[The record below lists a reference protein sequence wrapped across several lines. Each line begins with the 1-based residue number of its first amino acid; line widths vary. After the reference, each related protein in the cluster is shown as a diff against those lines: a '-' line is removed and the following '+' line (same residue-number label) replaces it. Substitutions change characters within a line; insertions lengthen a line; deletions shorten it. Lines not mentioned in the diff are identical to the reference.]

1 MVDSLKQNKL
11 LRSVG
16 SSMQMDSVSSREPAH
31 IESASAAYSAGH
43 AIADLFQLL
52 KTERRDFFVMIV
64 YSIVIGGL
72 ALIVPVVV
80 QMLVDTIAF
89 GSVIQPVIV
98 LTGCV
103 FVALALSQLV
113 SLMQLVVL
121 EYLQRRLFVRVAIA
135 LAQRLPRITAAA
147 SRNETAAELINRFF
161 EVVLVQKLV
170 SKIAL
175 DGTAVTLQLIIG
187 VTILSLYHPIFF
199 FYSFVLL
206 LFLYAIFRFLG
217 IGAAHTAIKE
227 SSAKH
232 SVFIWLENIV
242 ENPLLF
248 KSAPGA
254 ELGVRWAD
262 DYTHEYL
269 RCRAKHFKHLFRQ
282 FIGVSLMYVFGSAGL
297 LGIGGALVLNEQLSI
312 GQLVAAELIVTAMLT
327 GLLKL
332 GRVLE
337 SFYDLVGSLSKLD
350 SLFSMPL
357 ESSAGD
363 VIPGDTEKPIALELK
378 NISIAFNAEQR
389 PLQGVS
395 LKVTEGTIVAVYGTN
410 GSGKSVLAD
419 VLSKF
424 LDASSGSV
432 EFNGLPMQY
441 IAPASIRNRVLLV
454 RDPEVFRGTIRE
466 NLTLGVEYPASTLRQ
481 ILQEVALLEG
491 IEQLP
496 MGLETRIAENGRP
509 LSSGQT
515 LRLMVARCLLTR
527 PGLLILD
534 ETLDQINLSVVKD
547 AIIPALRRRS
557 SSTTVLV
564 LTHQEEIAGLCD
576 SSSTLCNGK
585 LEGGCRG

>member
-1 MVDSLKQNKL
+1 MSVDSKA
-11 LRSVG
+11 SPG
-16 SSMQMDSVSSREPAH
+16 PAH
-31 IESASAAYSAGH
+31 LESASAAYSAGH

-52 KTERRDFFVMIV
+52 KTERRDFFVMAI

-103 FVALALSQLV
+103 FFALSLSQVV

-175 DGTAVTLQLIIG
+175 EGTAVALQLVIG
-187 VTILSLYHPIFF
+187 IAILSLYHPIFF

-206 LFLYAIFRFLG
+206 LCLYAIFRFMG

-232 SVFIWLENIV
+232 SVFIWLENMV

-254 ELGVRWAD
+254 ALGLRWTD
-262 DYTHEYL
+262 DYTAEYI
-269 RCRAKHFKHLFRQ
+269 RCREKHFTRLFRQ
-282 FIGVSLMYVFGSAGL
+282 FAGVSVMYVVGSAGL
-297 LGIGGALVLNEQLSI
+297 LGLGGMLVLNEQLSI

-327 GLLKL
+327 GLLKV
-332 GRVLE
+332 GRILE

-357 ESSAGD
+357 ESPRGD
-363 VIPGDTEKPIALELK
+363 PIPGDRERPITLDLK

-389 PLQGVS
+389 PLQGIS
-395 LKVTEGTIVAVYGTN
+395 LSVPAGKIFAVYGTN

-419 VLSKF
+419 VVFRF
-424 LDASSGSV
+424 LEASSGAV
-432 EFNGLPMQY
+432 ELNGLPMQY
-441 IAPASIRNRVLLV
+441 ISPESIRDRVFLV
-454 RDPEVFRGTIRE
+454 REPEVFRGTIRE
-466 NLTLGVEYPASTLRQ
+466 NLTLGTEYPSNMLRHV
-481 ILQEVALLEG
+481 LQEVALLDGVER
-491 IEQLP
+491 LP
-496 MGLETRIAENGRP
+496 VGLETRIAENGRP

-515 LRLMVARCLLTR
+515 LRLMVARCLLTC

-534 ETLDQINLSVVKD
+534 ETLDQINLNVVRD
-547 AIIPALRRRS
+547 SIIPALRRRN

-564 LTHQEEIAGLCD
+564 LTHQQEIANLCD
-576 SSSTLCNGK
+576 CSFTLSDGT
-585 LEGGCRG
+585 LDGGCHD